1 MLLDAPRRLPH
12 ATALSI
18 CAVNALARRALRLAN
33 PIVRATLSSP
43 AHRPLSGVLLVLS
56 YSGRRSGRTHSL
68 PLQYAHY
75 GDKLVVM
82 SGTASQKAWWRNFRE
97 PARVSV
103 TLAGK
108 QQPWTAH
115 VLSGRERDEARAAYS
130 ARFRRMNTREDVEF
144 VGLSALIRQ
153 AAAAGRARR
162 ARCGPARG
170 NAPRCSPRTGCR
182 AMDGPR
188 S

>member
-1 MLLDAPRRLPH
+1 MLLDAPWRLPH

-56 YSGRRSGRTHSL
+56 YKGRQSGRAHSL
-68 PLQYAHY
+68 PLQYARY

-97 PARVSV
+97 PARVAV
-103 TLAGK
+103 TLGGK
-108 QQPWTAH
+108 QRPWTAH
-115 VLSGRERDEARAAYS
+115 VLSGQERDEARAAYS
-130 ARFRRMNTREDVEF
+130 ARFRRTNTREDVEF
-144 VGLSALIRQ
+144 VGLSPDKERIAL
-153 AAAAGRARR
+153 
-162 ARCGPARG
+162 
-170 NAPRCSPRTGCR
+170 
-182 AMDGPR
+182 
-188 S
+188 